1 MGLLD
6 GRVVLITGAG
16 RGIGREH
23 ALLMASEGAKVVVN
37 DLGGGVDGSGEDT
50 GPAEQTAQEI
60 RDMGGEAVAN
70 NDSVTDWE
78 GSQRMINAAVE
89 AFGDL
94 HVLVNNAG
102 ILRDTTF
109 HKMTE
114 EDWDTVINVHL
125 KGSFKRMEKVPT
137 IQRKP
142 IIQLERFT
150 QGPFKKAVALAI
162 DHRMTT
168 IIITACIVFLAIMV
182 LASNRLPFSFFQMPD
197 TNLLRLNVGFV
208 AGTSEKTVQSFLS
221 LDVSDAADN
230 PPPSL
235 LIPLLLE
242 SIPPVKTLV
251 TIWLPETFRT
261 FKTILPSSRTN
272 MSLEATSAAR
282 FL

>member
-102 ILRDTTF
+102 IALSVHLEDDNEADLDRLWSVNVKAPLSMTRKCMPHLRGSGRGR
-109 HKMTE
+109 
-114 EDWDTVINVHL
+114 VIN
-125 KGSFKRMEKVPT
+125 
-137 IQRKP
+137 I
-142 IIQLERFT
+142 
-150 QGPFKKAVALAI
+150 
-162 DHRMTT
+162 
-168 IIITACIVFLAIMV
+168 
-182 LASNRLPFSFFQMPD
+182 AS
-197 TNLLRLNVGFV
+197 V
-208 AGTSEKTVQSFLS
+208 AGKVVFGSGVGYSMSKFALVAISHATRQAAWDDGVRCTAVCPGYVATDMTSEVESTTQDLMIKPSDIAALVATAMELS
-221 LDVSDAADN
+221 NNASVAE
-230 PPPSL
+230 
-235 LIPLLLE
+235 LIVNCRPD
-242 SIPPVKTLV
+242 PT
-251 TIWLPETFRT
+251 
-261 FKTILPSSRTN
+261 
-272 MSLEATSAAR
+272 M
-282 FL
+282 